1 MKRYIRSSDDDEFMD
16 YGSEYAFADAPHIF
30 GYKFFST
37 MTGITIMFCHEDE
50 DYLSKHISEI
60 YKLMMETE
68 DADGEYQEYCDENG
82 IAIVDDEYGDLVQDD
97 DFYIAEIDGEQ
108 YIVDVIASDKGRF

>member
-1 MKRYIRSSDDDEFMD
+1 
-16 YGSEYAFADAPHIF
+16 
-30 GYKFFST
+30 